1 MTLIVRKEDV
11 QKFTA
16 DDVIWSKDELVKAI
30 VRQVLV
36 GQTEVFVEMTVDCQH
51 DYDKEDLSR
60 EGLQSALGGVKE
72 NAGVFL
78 ADVMHDLQHAVTKQ
92 LEAAQ
97 YGAIVTGIKYDLSG
111 EITDIEVDVTVS

>member
-1 MTLIVRKEDV
+1 MTLIVRKEEQ

-30 VRQVLV
+30 VRQVLI
-36 GQTEVFVEMTVDCQH
+36 GQTEAFIEMTVDCQR
-51 DYDKEDLSR
+51 DYDKADLSR
-60 EGLQSALGGVKE
+60 DGLQAALGGVKE
-72 NAGVFL
+72 SAGDFL